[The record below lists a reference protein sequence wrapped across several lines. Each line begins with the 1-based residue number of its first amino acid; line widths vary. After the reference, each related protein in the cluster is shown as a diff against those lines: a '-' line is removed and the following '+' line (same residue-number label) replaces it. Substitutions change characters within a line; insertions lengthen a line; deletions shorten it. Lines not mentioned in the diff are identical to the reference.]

1 MKVTQ
6 QERTA
11 GRPQLTPERVGG
23 ADVFIGTVKD
33 VTKQYSKQ
41 KNGDQYVVEF
51 EEVDD
56 AVYRL
61 NTTNLNILCD
71 EMGET
76 TEKWVGQR
84 VPLIK
89 TRESEI
95 RGRPGEV
102 FIVYQVAPRSDWRE
116 LLGDTRKPKA
126 RR

>member
-1 MKVTQ
+1 MKVSQ

-11 GRPQLTPERVGG
+11 GRPQLTPDRVGG
-23 ADVFIGTVKD
+23 ADVFIGTIKD

-41 KNGDQYVVEF
+41 KEGDQYVVEF

-61 NTTNLNILCD
+61 NITNLNILCD
-71 EMGET
+71 ELGDT
-76 TEKWVGQR
+76 TDKWVGQR

-89 TRESEI
+89 TRESV
-95 RGRPGEV
+95 RNKPGEV
-102 FIVYQVAPRSDWRE
+102 FVVYQIAPRADWRE
-116 LLGDTRKPKA
+116 LLGDRKPKA